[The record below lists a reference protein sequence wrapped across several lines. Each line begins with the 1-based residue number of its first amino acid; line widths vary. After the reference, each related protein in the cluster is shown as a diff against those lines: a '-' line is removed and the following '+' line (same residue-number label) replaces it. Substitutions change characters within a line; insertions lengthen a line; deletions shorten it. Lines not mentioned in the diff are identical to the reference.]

1 MKKKNIRV
9 IIIYLLIIG
18 VIVAIT
24 ASLYSSV
31 PKEEQTYAAVRSY
44 FVKEQVREF
53 VIDDGVLTMKIED
66 EISGEGKTREVEYKL
81 GDIALTLFVNN
92 LGELIDEQY
101 DEGIIENYDYPKPY
115 EFPAWVSILPYIIVV
130 VGFVAIWFFVMRQ
143 AAGGAAGKPGAFG
156 KSKAKMNVPDKDK
169 VYFKDVAGADE
180 EKAELEEIV
189 EFLRDPAAFTKLGAK
204 IPHGVLLM
212 GPPGT
217 GKTLLA
223 KAVAGEA
230 GVPFYS
236 ISGSDFVEMYVGVG
250 ASRVRD
256 LFETARKHPAAIIF
270 IDEIDAVGRHR
281 GAGLGGGHDEREQT
295 LNQLLVE
302 MDGFGT
308 SEGIIVMAATNRPDI
323 LDPALLRPG
332 RFDRQITVNYP
343 DLKGRVEILK
353 VHARNKP
360 FEADVDLEHVAQT
373 TVGFTGADLA
383 NLLNEAAL
391 LAARKGKSL
400 IGNNDIDE
408 AAMKIIVGMPK
419 KNNRI
424 KPEEKL
430 KTAYHEAG
438 HAIIAHVLPS
448 LDPVKQISII
458 PTGRALGYTLNPPVE
473 DKYSVY
479 REGMKEEICEL
490 LGGRVAEKIVFDD
503 ISGGASNDIQR
514 ATSIARN
521 MVMKYGMSDE
531 LGPILYGSEHS
542 SDEVFLGRDFN
553 SDKNYSEETAATI
566 DREIKRIVTEA
577 FERAESILREY
588 RAKLDFIA
596 NYLVKNET
604 MDAEQFERVMN
615 GEPTVEELEAMV
627 AEKKRRSEEENAARA
642 ERIKQREA
650 EREKEREEKDKRS
663 GHRSGGAWTYPDG
676 PNAYPKDERSG
687 DGTPTEQ
694 SGDERDAEPLPSEP
708 PFAPTPVDQ
717 PTEPTAEPQPDEAP
731 KESAVAPPQVADAP
745 EDAAQSTTA
754 EQSDEQAPRKN
765 GAYIEGLTDVE
776 PKEPEADDDPKNDE

>member
-1 MKKKNIRV
+1 MKKNFKI
-9 IIIYLLIIG
+9 IIIYVVLIGIILA
-18 VIVAIT
+18 VT
-24 ASLYSSV
+24 ASLYGSV
-31 PKEEQTYAAVRSY
+31 PKEEQTYASVRSF
-44 FVKEQVREF
+44 FVKEQVRSFE
-53 VIDDGVLTMKIED
+53 IKSGVLKMQVED
-66 EISGEGKTREVEYKL
+66 EKSGEGRTRTVEYKL
-81 GDIALTLFVNN
+81 GDISLTLFVNN
-92 LGELIDEQY
+92 MGELIDEQY
-101 DEGIIENYDYPKPY
+101 DKGIIESYDYPKPY
-115 EFPAWVSILPYIIVV
+115 EFPIWVSALPYLIVI
-130 VGFVAIWFFVMRQ
+130 VGFVAIWFFVMKQ
-143 AAGGAAGKPGAFG
+143 AAGGGAGKPGSFG
-156 KSKAKMNVPDKDK
+156 KSKAKINTPDKDK
-169 VYFKDVAGADE
+169 VLFKDVAGADE

-189 EFLRDPAAFTKLGAK
+189 EFLRDPGAFTKLGAK

-302 MDGFGT
+302 MDGFG
-308 SEGIIVMAATNRPDI
+308 SSDGIIVMAATNRPDI

-343 DLKGRVEILK
+343 DLNGRVEILK
-353 VHARNKP
+353 VHSRNKP
-360 FEADVDLEHVAQT
+360 LEADVDLEHVAQT

-400 IGNNDIDE
+400 IGSNDIDE

-424 KPEEKL
+424 KPQEKL

-448 LDPVKQISII
+448 LDPVKQISVI

-490 LGGRVAEKIVFDD
+490 LGGRVAEKIVFEDV
-503 ISGGASNDIQR
+503 SGGASNDIQR
-514 ATSIARN
+514 ATQIARN

-542 SDEVFLGRDFN
+542 NDEVFLGRDFN
-553 SDKNYSEETAATI
+553 TDKNYSEETAALI
-566 DREIKRIVTEA
+566 DKEIKRIVCEA

-588 RAKLDFIA
+588 RGKMDFIA
-596 NYLVKNET
+596 NYLAKNEV
-604 MDAEQFERVMN
+604 MDDKQFEAVMN
-615 GEPTVEELEAMV
+615 SDPTVEELEEMV

-642 ERIKQREA
+642 ARIREK
-650 EREKEREEKDKRS
+650 EKEREREREKAESAKSQRPQGPGQS
-663 GHRSGGAWTYPDG
+663 GAWIFPEMPGTYRQDDDQDDAPDDRHDDG
-676 PNAYPKDERSG
+676 PDDN
-687 DGTPTEQ
+687 
-694 SGDERDAEPLPSEP
+694 
-708 PFAPTPVDQ
+708 
-717 PTEPTAEPQPDEAP
+717 PQ
-731 KESAVAPPQVADAP
+731 
-745 EDAAQSTTA
+745 
-754 EQSDEQAPRKN
+754 
-765 GAYIEGLTDVE
+765 G
-776 PKEPEADDDPKNDE
+776 